1 MKTARI
7 FFWILLAIT
16 LVMIPIAARP
26 IEYGHLIVL
35 PLGAGVVIAGLIAFL
50 LNLHG
55 RGVGGLLLIMLIS
68 LALVQIVFLFVISLT
83 KKRRTFILSLTV
95 ILILLLLDIAGCQQV
110 LRGLNHLG
118 WHTPA
123 VIPGRFWQEEECASF
138 AIETGLES
146 TMPKIARMQ
155 N

>member
-1 MKTARI
+1 MMMMKTARI
-7 FFWILLAIT
+7 IFWILLAIT
-16 LVMIPIAARP
+16 LVMIPITVRL

-35 PLGAGVVIAGLIAFL
+35 PLGAGVIVTGLIAFL

-55 RGVGGLLLIMLIS
+55 RGVGGLLLIMIIFF
-68 LALVQIVFLFVISLT
+68 AFVQIVFLFVISLT

-95 ILILLLLDIAGCQQV
+95 ILILLLLDISGCQQV

-123 VIPGRFWQEEECASF
+123 MDRADSLRDSQL
-138 AIETGLES
+138 TGVCHLQG
-146 TMPKIARMQ
+146 MQ
-155 N
+155 VVQRHV